1 VEMSAEMEGKTA
13 YVTGAASGLGR
24 GAATALAAAGARVA
38 VLDRDEKTGAE
49 VAAEIA
55 ATGAE
60 ATFVACDVGSLDS
73 VQAAFA
79 AAAEALGEPDA
90 LVSNAGIREIDS
102 FLDVAA
108 EDWNRVID
116 IDLNGVF
123 YCGQTAARSMA
134 ERGGGAIVNVA
145 SCAGLAAVPGRP
157 AYSTAKAGV
166 IGMTRA
172 MAHELGPHGIRT
184 NVVCPS
190 VIRTALTEKYFAD
203 EGFNEGMEALIPLGR
218 AGEPSDVADVIVFLL
233 SEKARYVN
241 GSIVSVD
248 GGFVAAKG
256 FQTHQSDST
265 NYAAPR
271 TVV

>member
-1 VEMSAEMEGKTA
+1 MSGEMTGKTA

-24 GAATALAAAGARVA
+24 AAAEALAAAGAKVV
-38 VLDRDEKTGAE
+38 VLDRDEEGGAR
-49 VAAEIA
+49 VAAQLA
-55 ATGAE
+55 KDGAE
-60 ATFVACDVGSLDS
+60 AAFLVCDVSTLEG
-73 VQAAFA
+73 VQTAFA
-79 AAAEALGEPDA
+79 EAAEQVGEPDA
-90 LVSNAGIREIDS
+90 LVSNAGVREIDD
-102 FLDVAA
+102 FLGVDLAN
-108 EDWNRVID
+108 WQRVID

-134 ERGGGAIVNVA
+134 ERGGGAIVNIA

-190 VIRTALTEKYFAD
+190 VIRTSLTEKYFD
-203 EGFNEGMEALIPLGR
+203 DDGFTEGMETLIPLGR
-218 AGEPSDVADVIVFLL
+218 AGEPEDVADVIVFLL
-233 SEKARYVN
+233 GEKARYVN
-241 GSIVSVD
+241 GSVVSVD
-248 GGFVAAKG
+248 GGFIAAKG
-256 FQTHQSDST
+256 FQTHQSERT

>member
-1 VEMSAEMEGKTA
+1 MSGEMKGKTA

-24 GAATALAAAGARVA
+24 AAAEALAAAGAAVV
-38 VLDRDEKTGAE
+38 VLDRDEEAGTKVANDLAADGAE
-49 VAAEIA
+49 TA
-55 ATGAE
+55 
-60 ATFVACDVGSLDS
+60 FVACDVSSMES
-73 VQAAFA
+73 VQTAFGE
-79 AAAEALGEPDA
+79 AAEALAEPDA
-90 LVSNAGIREIDS
+90 LVSNAGVREIDD
-102 FLDVAA
+102 FLAVDLANW
-108 EDWNRVID
+108 ERVID

-134 ERGGGAIVNVA
+134 ERGGGAIVNIA

-190 VIRTALTEKYFAD
+190 VIRTALTERYFD
-203 EGFNEGMEALIPLGR
+203 DQSFTEGMETLIPLGR
-218 AGEPSDVADVIVFLL
+218 AGEPDDVADVIVFLL

-256 FQTHQSDST
+256 FQTHQSEST